1 MHEGVENRMS
11 EQTLQQPTS
20 IEELQP
26 KMHLEGTITRTELYG
41 AFVDIGVG
49 RDGLVHISRMA
60 PNRVRKVSDVV
71 KVGDKVSVWVQ
82 SVDPET
88 GRIALT
94 MVEPPDVEWQE
105 LEAGRVFQGK
115 VVRIEPYGAF
125 VDIGAERPGL
135 LHVRQMG
142 AYVRRPE
149 EVVRIG
155 QTIEVE
161 VRSVDRRR
169 RQIDLALHVEDSPD
183 MAGVEDEEDDEPTL
197 SPMEIAF
204 MQAQAQ
210 AQSERRRPR
219 RSERSRR
226 RRNHDD
232 DDLEDI
238 YRRTLGSR

>member
-1 MHEGVENRMS
+1 M
-11 EQTLQQPTS
+11 
-20 IEELQP
+20 
-26 KMHLEGTITRTELYG
+26 
-41 AFVDIGVG
+41 
-49 RDGLVHISRMA
+49 
-60 PNRVRKVSDVV
+60 V

-94 MVEPPDVEWQE
+94 MVKPPKVEWRE
-105 LEAGRVFQGK
+105 LETGRVFEGK
-115 VVRIEPYGAF
+115 VVRLEPYGAF

-169 RQIDLALHVEDSPD
+169 RQIDLALHTEDQADVAAVS
-183 MAGVEDEEDDEPTL
+183 EEEEEPSL

-210 AQSERRRPR
+210 AQMERRRPAR
-219 RSERSRR
+219 GDRSRR
-226 RRNHDD
+226 RRARDDD
-232 DDLEDI
+232 DDLEEI
-238 YRRTLGSR
+238 YRRTLGR

>member
-1 MHEGVENRMS
+1 MS

-26 KMHLEGTITRTELYG
+26 KMHLEGTVTRTELY
-41 AFVDIGVG
+41 
-49 RDGLVHISRMA
+49 VHISRMA
-60 PNRVRKVSDVV
+60 PRRVRKVSDVV

-94 MVEPPDVEWQE
+94 MVKPPKVEWRE
-105 LEAGRVFQGK
+105 LETGRVFEGK
-115 VVRIEPYGAF
+115 VVRLEPYGAF

-169 RQIDLALHVEDSPD
+169 RQIDLALHTEDQADVAAVS
-183 MAGVEDEEDDEPTL
+183 EEEEEPL

-210 AQSERRRPR
+210 AQMERRRPAR
-219 RSERSRR
+219 GDRSRR
-226 RRNHDD
+226 RRARDDD
-232 DDLEDI
+232 DDLEEI
-238 YRRTLGSR
+238 YRRTLGR

>member
-1 MHEGVENRMS
+1 MS

-26 KMHLEGTITRTELYG
+26 KMHLEGTVTRTELYG

-49 RDGLVHISRMA
+49 RDGLVHNSRMA
-60 PNRVRKVSDVV
+60 PRRVRKVSDVV

-94 MVEPPDVEWQE
+94 MVKPPKVEWRE
-105 LEAGRVFQGK
+105 LETGRVFEGK
-115 VVRIEPYGAF
+115 VVRLEPYGAF

-169 RQIDLALHVEDSPD
+169 RQIDLALHTEDQADVAAVS
-183 MAGVEDEEDDEPTL
+183 EEEEEPSL

-210 AQSERRRPR
+210 AQMERRRPAR
-219 RSERSRR
+219 GDRSRR
-226 RRNHDD
+226 RRARDD
-232 DDLEDI
+232 DDLEEI
-238 YRRTLGSR
+238 YRRTLGR